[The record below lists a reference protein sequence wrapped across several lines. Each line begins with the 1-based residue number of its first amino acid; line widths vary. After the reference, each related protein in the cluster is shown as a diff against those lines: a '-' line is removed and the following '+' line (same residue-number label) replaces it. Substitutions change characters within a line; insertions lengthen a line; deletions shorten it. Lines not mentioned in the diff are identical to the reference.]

1 MPEFDTTPIIEGL
14 NDRQKEAVESVDGP
28 VLVVAGPGSGK
39 TRVLTCRIAWILATQ
54 TARPYQILAL
64 TFTNKAAKEMLER
77 VKKLLPPGMTLGMWI
92 GTFHAQMARLLRIEA
107 ESIGFTRDFT
117 IYDTDD
123 SERVIKQ
130 LIDEAGLDR
139 KIVKPRAVRAY
150 ISEAKNARRPIGEIR
165 QGKKSRQYRAAVKLF
180 DSYNDALQAANA
192 FDFDDLLL
200 KPLDIFDKH
209 PDILEKYQSK
219 WTHVLI
225 DEYQDT
231 NRVQYA
237 LANALVGKHRNLCVV
252 GDDAQSIY
260 SFRGAD
266 IRNILSFEKDFPE
279 AKVVRLEQNYR
290 STKAILNLADTII
303 THNHDQIQKTLWTNN
318 EAGDPV
324 TLVEARSDRDEAKR
338 AVGIIRVERARNALN
353 CRDFAILY
361 RTNAQSRIFE
371 EALRRDGIPYRIIGG
386 ISFYQRKEIRDALA
400 YLRLLV
406 NPGDV
411 SSFQRVINY
420 PRRGIGIKSQERIFQ
435 YLRRTRCGLREVIQG
450 NLLSQINLP
459 GRTRNQIQAFVD
471 LINHHAGE
479 AAAGEVPVEVAA
491 AIFRESRLLDD
502 LQEDDTLTG
511 QMRLENI
518 YELLRAIQEHDY
530 GDEAHTL
537 SNYLQTVALMTDA
550 DEDDL
555 VSDSVILM
563 TLHASKGLEFEVVF
577 IGGMEDGL
585 LPLIRGE
592 RISEKDLEEERRLF
606 YVGATRAKSRLY
618 LGWAKTRYRYGRQ
631 PDFTTLS
638 RFIHEIKP
646 RTFNKRRSSTRS
658 NSRKTN
664 TSPRSRRRQ
673 PDRVVGARFTD
684 NHPRKQAY
692 RSSTSAHV
700 PSCNPSDLSVGILVR
715 HKTYGKGR
723 VVQLEGSGS
732 MTKAVIDFHSYGTK
746 RLMVS
751 FAPMKVVQ

>member
-1 MPEFDTTPIIEGL
+1 MPEFDTTPILEGL
-14 NDRQKEAVESVDGP
+14 NDRQKEAVETVDGP

-64 TFTNKAAKEMLER
+64 TFTNKAAKEMLKR
-77 VKKLLPPGMTLGMWI
+77 VEKLLPPGMASGMWI

-139 KIVKPRAVRAY
+139 KVVKPRAVRAH
-150 ISEAKNARRPIGEIR
+150 ISEAKNARRPIGEIG
-165 QGKKSRQYRAAVKLF
+165 QGKNSRQYRAAVKLF
-180 DSYNDALQAANA
+180 DPYNDALQAANA

-200 KPLDIFDKH
+200 KPLEIFDTH
-209 PDILEKYQSK
+209 PDILEKYQNK

-231 NRVQYA
+231 NRVQYV
-237 LANALVGKHRNLCVV
+237 LINALVGKHRNLCVV

-290 STKAILNLADTII
+290 STKAILGLAGAII
-303 THNHDQIQKTLWTNN
+303 VQNHDQIQKTLWTNN
-318 EAGDPV
+318 ETGDPV
-324 TLVEARSDRDEAKR
+324 TLVEARSDRDEANR
-338 AVGIIRVERARNALN
+338 AVGIIRDERIRNALN
-353 CRDFAILY
+353 CRDFAVLY

-371 EALRRDGIPYRIIGG
+371 EALRREDIPYRIIGG
-386 ISFYQRKEIRDALA
+386 ISFYQRKEIKDALA

-435 YLRRTRCGLREVIQG
+435 FVRRTGCLLREVIQG
-450 NLLSQINLP
+450 DLLSQMNLP
-459 GRTRNQIQAFVD
+459 GRTRNQVQSFVN
-471 LINHHAGE
+471 LINHHAAE
-479 AAAGEVPVEVAA
+479 AAAGKVPVDVAA
-491 AIFRESRLLDD
+491 AILRESGLLDD

-511 QMRLENI
+511 QVRLENI

-550 DEDDL
+550 DEDDPI
-555 VSDSVILM
+555 SDRVVLM

-618 LGWAKTRYRYGRQ
+618 LGWAKTRYRYGRR
-631 PDFTTLS
+631 PDPTTLS
-638 RFIHEIKP
+638 RFINEIRP
-646 RTFNKRRSSTRS
+646 RKLNKRRSSTRS
-658 NSRKTN
+658 G
-664 TSPRSRRRQ
+664 SRRRDAF
-673 PDRVVGARFTD
+673 PKSRGRKPGRVLGAKVTGNRS
-684 NHPRKQAY
+684 RKQAIK
-692 RSSTSAHV
+692 SSIPGHV

-715 HKTYGKGR
+715 HKTYGEGR
-723 VVQLEGSGS
+723 VVRLEGSGN
-732 MTKAVIDFHSYGTK
+732 MTKATVDFHSYGTK

-751 FAPMKVVQ
+751 FAPMKVI

>member
-1 MPEFDTTPIIEGL
+1 MPVFDTTPILEGL
-14 NDRQKEAVESVDGP
+14 NDPQKEAVETADGP
-28 VLVVAGPGSGK
+28 ILVVAGPGSGK

-77 VKKLLPPGMTLGMWI
+77 VENLLPPGMTSGMWI

-107 ESIGFTRDFT
+107 ECIGFTRDFT

-123 SERVIKQ
+123 SERIIKQ
-130 LIDEAGLDR
+130 LIEAEGLDLKEVR
-139 KIVKPRAVRAY
+139 PRAVRAY
-150 ISEAKNARRPIGEIR
+150 ISEAKNARMPIEEIR
-165 QGKKSRQYRAAVKLF
+165 QGKKSRQYGVAVKLF

-200 KPLDIFDKH
+200 KPLEIFDKH
-209 PDILEKYQSK
+209 PDILDKYQDK

-237 LANALVGKHRNLCVV
+237 LANALAGKYRNLCVV

-266 IRNILSFEKDFPE
+266 IRNILSFEKDYPE
-279 AKVVRLEQNYR
+279 AKVIRLEQNYR
-290 STKAILNLADTII
+290 STKAILGMADAII

-318 EAGDPV
+318 GTGDPV
-324 TLVEARSDRDEAKR
+324 ALIEARSDRDEAKR
-338 AVGIIRVERARNALN
+338 AVGIIRGERIRNALN
-353 CRDFAILY
+353 YRDFAILY
-361 RTNAQSRIFE
+361 RTNAQSRNFE
-371 EALRRDGIPYRIIGG
+371 EALRQEDIPYQIVGG
-386 ISFYQRKEIRDALA
+386 ISFYQRKEIKDALA

-420 PRRGIGIKSQERIFQ
+420 PRRGIGVKSQERIFH
-435 YLRRTRCGLREVIQG
+435 YLRRTGCGLRELIQG
-450 NLLSQINLP
+450 DLLSQINLQE
-459 GRTRNQIQAFVD
+459 RIKNQTQDFIS
-471 LINHHAGE
+471 LINHHAAE
-479 AAAGEVPVEVAA
+479 ASAGKAAVEVAA
-491 AIFRESRLLDD
+491 TIFRESGLLDD

-511 QMRLENI
+511 QIRLENI
-518 YELLRAIQEHDY
+518 YELLRAIQDHDY
-530 GDEAHTL
+530 EEEVHTL
-537 SNYLQTVALMTDA
+537 SSYLQSVALMTDA
-550 DEDDL
+550 DEDDPA
-555 VSDSVILM
+555 SDRVVLM

-577 IGGMEDGL
+577 IGGMEEGL

-592 RISEKDLEEERRLF
+592 RISIKDLEEERRLF

-618 LGWAKTRYRYGRQ
+618 LGWAKTRYRYGSQ

-638 RFIHEIKP
+638 SFIDEIKP
-646 RTFNKRRSSTRS
+646 GTLKKRRASTRS
-658 NSRKTN
+658 RAKKRDSF
-664 TSPRSRRRQ
+664 PRYRGRQ
-673 PDRVVGARFTD
+673 TDRARGASFKENRF
-684 NHPRKQAY
+684 RQQAY
-692 RSSTSAHV
+692 KPSTSGHV
-700 PSCNPSDLSVGILVR
+700 PSCNPSDLSIGTLVS
-715 HKTYGKGR
+715 HKIYGEGR
-723 VVQLEGSGS
+723 VIQLEGSGS
-732 MTKAVIDFHSYGTK
+732 MTKAVVDFHSYGMK

-751 FAPMKVVQ
+751 FAPMKVI

>member
-1 MPEFDTTPIIEGL
+1 MPEFDTTPILEGL
-14 NDRQKEAVESVDGP
+14 NDRQKEAVETVDGP

-64 TFTNKAAKEMLER
+64 TFTNKAAREMLER
-77 VKKLLPPGMTLGMWI
+77 VKKLLPSGMASGMWI

-123 SERVIKQ
+123 SERIIKQ
-130 LIDEAGLDR
+130 LIEAAGYDQKEIR
-139 KIVKPRAVRAY
+139 PRTVRAY
-150 ISEAKNARRPIGEIR
+150 ISEAKNALIPIEEMR
-165 QGKKSRQYRAAVKLF
+165 QGGKSRQYRVAVRLF
-180 DSYNDALQAANA
+180 DPYNNALRAANA

-200 KPLDIFDKH
+200 KPLEIFDKH
-209 PDILEKYQSK
+209 PDILEKYQNK

-237 LANALVGKHRNLCVV
+237 LANALVSKHRNLCVV

-266 IRNILSFEKDFPE
+266 IRNILSFEKDFQE
-279 AKVVRLEQNYR
+279 ARVIRLEQNYR
-290 STKAILNLADTII
+290 STKAILSLADAII

-318 EAGDPV
+318 GAGDPV

-338 AVGIIRVERARNALN
+338 AVDIIRGKKSRSALN
-353 CRDFAILY
+353 YRDFAILY
-361 RTNAQSRIFE
+361 RTNAQSRTFE
-371 EALRRDGIPYRIIGG
+371 EALRQENVPYQIVGG
-386 ISFYQRKEIRDALA
+386 ISFYQRKEIKDALA

-420 PRRGIGIKSQERIFQ
+420 PRRGIGLKSQERIFE
-435 YLRRTRCGLREVIQG
+435 YVRGTGRGLREVIQRDP
-450 NLLSQINLP
+450 LSQISLPRRIRNNL
-459 GRTRNQIQAFVD
+459 QSFVS
-471 LINHHAGE
+471 LINHHTAE
-479 AAAGEVPVEVAA
+479 AAAGKNPVEVAA
-491 AIFRESRLLDD
+491 AVMRESGLMDD
-502 LQEDDTLTG
+502 LEKDSTLTG

-537 SNYLQTVALMTDA
+537 SNYLQTIALMTDA
-550 DEDDL
+550 DKDDSG
-555 VSDSVILM
+555 SDRVILM

-577 IGGMEDGL
+577 IGGIEDGL
-585 LPLIRGE
+585 LPLMRGD

-618 LGWAKTRYRYGRQ
+618 LGWAKTRYRYGRR
-631 PDFTTLS
+631 PDPTTLS
-638 RFIHEIKP
+638 RFINEIKP
-646 RTFNKRRSSTRS
+646 QKLNKRRSSTRS
-658 NSRKTN
+658 G
-664 TSPRSRRRQ
+664 SRRRDAFPKSRGRQ
-673 PDRVVGARFTD
+673 PSRVLGAKVTGNRS
-684 NHPRKQAY
+684 RKQATK
-692 RSSTSAHV
+692 SSIPGHV

-715 HKTYGKGR
+715 HKTYGEGR
-723 VVQLEGSGS
+723 VVRLEGSGN
-732 MTKAVIDFHSYGTK
+732 MTKATVDFHSYGTK

-751 FAPMKVVQ
+751 FAPMKVI

>member
-1 MPEFDTTPIIEGL
+1 MPEFDTTPILEGL
-14 NDRQKEAVESVDGP
+14 NDRQKEAVETVDGP

-64 TFTNKAAKEMLER
+64 TFTNKAAREMLER
-77 VKKLLPPGMTLGMWI
+77 VKKLLPPGMAQGMWI
-92 GTFHAQMARLLRIEA
+92 GTFHAQMARLLRVEA

-123 SERVIKQ
+123 SERILKQ
-130 LIDEAGLDR
+130 LIDESGFDR
-139 KIVKPRAVRAY
+139 KMVKPRTVHAY
-150 ISEAKNARRPIGEIR
+150 ISEAKNARRPIEEIR
-165 QGKKSRQYRAAVKLF
+165 QNTKSRQYRAAVELF
-180 DSYNDALQAANA
+180 DLYNNALLAANA

-209 PDILEKYQSK
+209 PDILEKYQNK

-237 LANALVGKHRNLCVV
+237 LANALAGKHRNLCVV

-266 IRNILSFEKDFPE
+266 IRNILSFERDFQE

-290 STKAILNLADTII
+290 STKTILSLADSII
-303 THNHDQIQKTLWTNN
+303 THNYDQIQKTLWTDN
-318 EAGDPV
+318 ETGSPVALIDAG
-324 TLVEARSDRDEAKR
+324 SGRDEAKR
-338 AVGIIRVERARNALN
+338 AVGIIRDERIRSALN
-353 CRDFAILY
+353 YRDFAILY
-361 RTNAQSRIFE
+361 RTNVQSRAFE
-371 EALRRDGIPYRIIGG
+371 EALRREGVPYQIIGG
-386 ISFYQRKEIRDALA
+386 ISFYQRKEIKDALA

-420 PRRGIGIKSQERIFQ
+420 PRRGIGIKSQQRIFE
-435 YLRRTRCGLREVIQG
+435 YMRSTGRGLREIIQEDLISYV
-450 NLLSQINLP
+450 NVQ
-459 GRTRNQIQAFVD
+459 GRAKDQIQAFTR
-471 LINHHAGE
+471 LINHHAAE
-479 AAAGEVPVEVAA
+479 AAAGEAPVEVAA
-491 AIFRESRLLDD
+491 VLFRESRLMDD
-502 LQEDDTLTG
+502 LQEDNTPTG

-518 YELLRAIQEHDY
+518 HELLRAIQDHDY

-537 SNYLQTVALMTDA
+537 SNYLQAVALMTDA
-550 DEDDL
+550 DQDN
-555 VSDSVILM
+555 SDSDRVVLM

-585 LPLIRGE
+585 LPLIRGDK
-592 RISEKDLEEERRLF
+592 ISKEALEEERRLF

-618 LGWAKTRYRYGRQ
+618 LGRAKVRSRYGGRVDY
-631 PDFTTLS
+631 PDIS
-638 RFIHEIKP
+638 RFIQEIKP
-646 RTFNKRRSSTRS
+646 GALNKRRSSTS
-658 NSRKTN
+658 SRKRN
-664 TSPRSRRRQ
+664 SFRRSRGHRSGGS
-673 PDRVVGARFTD
+673 VGASFTG
-684 NHPRKQAY
+684 NRPRAQAPKSPATG
-692 RSSTSAHV
+692 RVSS
-700 PSCNPSDLSVGILVR
+700 CDPSDLSVGILVS
-715 HKTYGKGR
+715 HKNYGIGR
-723 VVQLEGSGS
+723 IVHLEGSGS
-732 MTKAVIDFHSYGTK
+732 TTTATVEFSTHGRK

-751 FAPMKVVQ
+751 FAPMKVI